1 MSDQSTSIDTS
12 IDSEVENTKA
22 VKVVDPEN
30 KELMKNGLWD
40 NNPAL
45 VQLLGLCPL
54 LAVSST
60 VTNALGLGLATMLV
74 LIATNTIVSL
84 VRNFV
89 PKEVRIPIFVMIIAS
104 VVTCVQLLMSAYAYG
119 LYLSLGIFIP
129 LIVTNCVII
138 GRAEAYASKNA
149 PKKAA
154 LDGFWMGLGMLS
166 VLVLL
171 GALRELIGQGTLFD
185 GADLLLGDWASVL
198 RVEIIHINSSFLLAL
213 LPPGAFIGV
222 GFLIALKHVID
233 KQIEKRKPVQEKPR
247 IERARVTNG

>member
-1 MSDQSTSIDTS
+1 MTSNRKLLKDG
-12 IDSEVENTKA
+12 
-22 VKVVDPEN
+22 
-30 KELMKNGLWD
+30 MWD

-60 VTNALGLGLATMLV
+60 VTNALGLGIATLLV
-74 LIATNTIVSL
+74 LVGSNVIVSL
-84 VRNFV
+84 VREHV

-104 VVTCVQLLMSAYAYG
+104 LVTCVQLLMNAYTFG

-138 GRAEAYASKNA
+138 GRAEAFASKNSVL
-149 PKKAA
+149 PSA
-154 LDGFWMGLGMLS
+154 LDGFWMGLGMTA

-171 GALRELIGQGTLFD
+171 GAMRELMGNGTLFD
-185 GADLLLGDWASVL
+185 GADVLLGDWAQSL
-198 RVEIIHINSSFLLAL
+198 RIEVFQFDNSFLLAL

-222 GFLIALKHVID
+222 GFIIAMKNVID
-233 KQIEKRKPVQEKPR
+233 NQIKSRQPKVEKEV
-247 IERARVTNG
+247 IERVRVTN